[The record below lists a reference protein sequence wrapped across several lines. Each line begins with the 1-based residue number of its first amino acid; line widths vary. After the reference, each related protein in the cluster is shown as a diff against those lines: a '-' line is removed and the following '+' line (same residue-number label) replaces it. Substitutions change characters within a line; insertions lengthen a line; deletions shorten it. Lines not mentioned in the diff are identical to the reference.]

1 MRGLTVNEN
10 SITTSE
16 IKVKQWFL
24 DKLNVY
30 CRPVHPG
37 VPDSEA
43 GIWTPA
49 HEYQDGWEFI
59 LKDDLTVKEDDLAV
73 KVDPIFTATEYESL
87 VNIMAFF
94 DWDTF
99 KKFET
104 LDYNDG
110 DKDLDLDV
118 VKEYVIDSFREL
130 VTEAQHDDDDYKWSE
145 GCYKLRFEYRKD
157 IGLHLMYVPLQEGDD

>member
-1 MRGLTVNEN
+1 MNEN

-49 HEYQDGWEFI
+49 HEYRDGWEFI
-59 LKDDLTVKEDDLAV
+59 LKDDLAAV
-73 KVDPIFTATEYESL
+73 KVDPVFTATEYESL

-94 DWDTF
+94 DWSTF
-99 KKFET
+99 KKLET

-110 DKDLDLDV
+110 DKDLDLGV
-118 VKEYVIDSFREL
+118 VKEYVIDTFRDL
-130 VTEAQHDDDDYKWSE
+130 VTRAQQDDDDYRWTS
-145 GCYKLRFEYRKD
+145 GCYSLRFEYRKD
-157 IGLHLMYVPLQEGDD
+157 VGLHLMYVPVQEGDD

>member
-1 MRGLTVNEN
+1 MNEN

-16 IKVKQWFL
+16 IKVKQWLL

-49 HEYQDGWEFI
+49 HEYRDGWEFI
-59 LKDDLTVKEDDLAV
+59 LKDDLTVKENDPIV
-73 KVDPIFTATEYESL
+73 KVDPVFTATEYESL

-99 KKFET
+99 KKLET

-110 DKDLDLDV
+110 DKDLDLGV
-118 VKEYVIDSFREL
+118 VKEYVIDTFRDL
-130 VTEAQHDDDDYKWSE
+130 VAKAKQDDDDYRWTSS
-145 GCYKLRFEYRKD
+145 CYSLRFEYRKD
-157 IGLHLMYVPLQEGDD
+157 VGLHLMYVPVQEGDD

>member
-1 MRGLTVNEN
+1 MNEN
-10 SITTSE
+10 NITTSD
-16 IKVKQWFL
+16 IKVKQWFM
-24 DKLNVY
+24 DGEKVW

-49 HEYQDGWEFI
+49 TEYKDGWEF
-59 LKDDLTVKEDDLAV
+59 LRESDRVQMAAVTESEEALT
-73 KVDPIFTATEYESL
+73 PTEYKSL

-99 KKFET
+99 KKLET

-110 DKDLDLDV
+110 NKDLDLDA
-118 VKEYVIDSFREL
+118 VKEYVIDTFEHL
-130 VTEAQHDDDDYKWSE
+130 VMEARAENLDYRWSE
-145 GCYKLRFEYRKD
+145 GIYSLRFEYKKD
-157 IGLHLMYVPLQEGDD
+157 IGLHLMYVPIQEGDD

>member
-1 MRGLTVNEN
+1 MNEN
-10 SITTSE
+10 NITTSE

-59 LKDDLTVKEDDLAV
+59 LKDDLTVKV
-73 KVDPIFTATEYESL
+73 KPVLTAIEYESL
-87 VNIMAFF
+87 VEIMAFF
-94 DWDTF
+94 DWSTF
-99 KKFET
+99 KKIESM
-104 LDYNDG
+104 DWSD
-110 DKDLDLDV
+110 DHKDLDLGA
-118 VKEYVIDSFREL
+118 VKEYVIDTFKQL
-130 VTEAQHDDDDYKWSE
+130 VLDAKSENQEYRWTEGIYS
-145 GCYKLRFEYRKD
+145 LRFEYKKD
-157 IGLHLMYVPLQEGDD
+157 VGLHLMYVPVQEGDD

>member
-1 MRGLTVNEN
+1 MNEN
-10 SITTSE
+10 SITTSD
-16 IKVKQWFL
+16 IKVKQWL
-24 DKLNVY
+24 MDGEKVW

-49 HEYQDGWEFI
+49 TEYKDGWEF
-59 LKDDLTVKEDDLAV
+59 LRESDRVQMATVVSPEEVLTS
-73 KVDPIFTATEYESL
+73 TEYRSL
-87 VNIMAFF
+87 VDIMAFF

-110 DKDLDLDV
+110 DKDLDLDA
-118 VKEYVIDSFREL
+118 VKEYVIDTFKHL
-130 VTEAQHDDDDYKWSE
+130 VMEAKAEDLEYRWCE
-145 GCYKLRFEYRKD
+145 GIYSLRFEYKKD
-157 IGLHLMYVPLQEGDD
+157 VGLHLMYVPIQEGDD

>member
-1 MRGLTVNEN
+1 MNEN

-49 HEYQDGWEFI
+49 HEYRDGWEFI
-59 LKDDLTVKEDDLAV
+59 LKDDLAAV
-73 KVDPIFTATEYESL
+73 KVDPVFTATEYESL

-94 DWDTF
+94 DWNTF
-99 KKFET
+99 KKLET

-110 DKDLDLDV
+110 DKDLDLGV
-118 VKEYVIDSFREL
+118 VKEYVIDTFRDL
-130 VTEAQHDDDDYKWSE
+130 VTRAQQDGDDYRWTS
-145 GCYKLRFEYRKD
+145 GCYSLRFEYRKD
-157 IGLHLMYVPLQEGDD
+157 VGLHLMYVPVQEGDD